1 MNEIFDL
8 IREAGRLV
16 TAPAAAEI
24 SAKGRSNFV
33 TDRDVAVQE
42 FIRKGLSALYPA
54 YGFMSEEQD
63 NAPDYEQPLWIL
75 DPIDGTANFITRYGL
90 SAISLA
96 LMVGGEVV
104 FGAVYNPYTDEL
116 FSAEKGK
123 GAFLNGEP
131 IHADNDVTFE
141 DALIDL
147 GTMPYYKD
155 RADEVGAMAAAI
167 IKNASDIRRCG
178 SAALAM
184 CYASCGRTAA
194 MIEGLLQPWDYAAG
208 MLIAKEAGAITAD
221 WDENPLTAKAPS
233 SVLVAGKKV
242 YQPLV
247 NLICEVLK
255 Q

>member
-1 MNEIFDL
+1 MNRIYEL
-8 IREAGRLV
+8 MRQAGRLI

-24 SAKGRSNFV
+24 TAKGRSNFV

-42 FIRKGLSALYPA
+42 FIREGLSALYPD
-54 YGFMSEEQD
+54 YGFMSEEQE
-63 NAPDYEQPLWIL
+63 NAPDFEKPLWIL
-75 DPIDGTANFITRYGL
+75 DPIDGTANFITRYGM

-96 LMVGGEVV
+96 LMKGGKVV

-116 FSAEKGK
+116 FSAEQGK
-123 GAFLNGEP
+123 GAFLNGAP
-131 IHADNDVTFE
+131 IHADNDIEFE

-184 CYASCGRTAA
+184 CYAASGRTAA
-194 MIEGLLQPWDYAAG
+194 MLEGILQPWDYAAG
-208 MLIAKEAGAITAD
+208 MLIANEAGAITAD
-221 WDENPLTAKAPS
+221 WEKNPLTAKAPS
-233 SVLVAGKKV
+233 AVLVAGTKIYK
-242 YQPLV
+242 PLV
-247 NLICEVLK
+247 KLIKEVLK
-255 Q
+255 K